1 MNRGNV
7 AQSIGAQAIGVTQ
20 PFAAAQILDTMK
32 NTSHTQKSVI
42 EIRKYSNRRFYDAT
56 HSRHLTLEEIHR
68 LVKSGQAVR
77 VTDNR
82 TSSDI
87 TAKVLTQIILDL
99 DAPKLELFP
108 APFLAE
114 IIRVNDQ
121 LVKGFYE
128 KFFHQALRAFLNFQK
143 ALESQLNDHG
153 AFPALF
159 PPMAHWTQP
168 FVNPFGFGH
177 STPENNRSEPPPS
190 PPDAVTLADL
200 HRRITELQTQV
211 ARSKK
216 ARPRRSRSKPTG
228 RG

>member
-1 MNRGNV
+1 
-7 AQSIGAQAIGVTQ
+7 
-20 PFAAAQILDTMK
+20 MK
-32 NTSHTQKSVI
+32 TAPKPQKSVI

-56 HSRHLTLEEIHR
+56 HSRHLTLEEIYR
-68 LVKSGQAVR
+68 LVKSGQEVR

-128 KFFHQALRAFLNFQK
+128 KFFHQALRAFLNFQR
-143 ALESQLNDHG
+143 ALESQISDHG
-153 AFPALF
+153 PFPAIF

-168 FVNPFGFGH
+168 LVNPFGFGH
-177 STPENNRSEPPPS
+177 TTPENTRSEPPPS
-190 PPDAVTLADL
+190 PPDSATLSDL
-200 HRRITELQTQV
+200 QRRIAELQTQV
-211 ARSKK
+211 AGSKK
-216 ARPRRSRSKPTG
+216 ARARRSRSKPTS
-228 RG
+228 RA

>member
-7 AQSIGAQAIGVTQ
+7 TQSNGEPAIEVPQ
-20 PFAAAQILDTMK
+20 SFAFAQILNAMK
-32 NTSHTQKSVI
+32 TTPNPQKSVI

-143 ALESQLNDHG
+143 ALESQLHDHG

-159 PPMAHWTQP
+159 PPMAQWTQP

-177 STPENNRSEPPPS
+177 SAPENTRSEPPPS
-190 PPDAVTLADL
+190 SPDSATLADL

-216 ARPRRSRSKPTG
+216 ARTRRSRSKPTN
-228 RG
+228 RA

>member
-1 MNRGNV
+1 MNRGNA
-7 AQSIGAQAIGVTQ
+7 AQSSGERVIEV
-20 PFAAAQILDTMK
+20 PPSFAFAQILNAMK
-32 NTSHTQKSVI
+32 TAPNLQKSII

-128 KFFHQALRAFLNFQK
+128 KFFHQALQGFLNFQK
-143 ALESQLNDHG
+143 ALESQLNNHG

-168 FVNPFGFGH
+168 FVNPFGLGH
-177 STPENNRSEPPPS
+177 GAPENTRSEPPPS
-190 PPDAVTLADL
+190 SPDSATLADL

-216 ARPRRSRSKPTG
+216 ARTRRSRSKPTD
-228 RG
+228 RA